1 MHRQYTDLA
10 DPTVVENQKAAGVE
24 RLVDVRELP
33 LSRRRGFSKTTLGD
47 SLREAGIE
55 YVHVKALGNP
65 KPNRERYWAGDI
77 EGGAAVYRKHLTNGS
92 RSALVE
98 LAASLGEDPACLLCF
113 ERDHTECHRDVIVEA
128 LLELQPELNVSH
140 LSASRR
146 ARLPGLDALHGTLVH
161 ARRGCGVRDERF
173 IPVAVHRVGNDA
185 LIRD

>member
-1 MHRQYTDLA
+1 MTPMLFTVGYEKRSLDDLIA
-10 DPTVVENQKAAGVE
+10 ALIDAGVE

-33 LSRRRGFSKTTLGD
+33 LSRRRGFSKTALGD

-77 EGGAAVYRKHLTNGS
+77 EGGAAVYRKHLANGS

-140 LSASRR
+140 L
-146 ARLPGLDALHGTLVH
+146 
-161 ARRGCGVRDERF
+161 
-173 IPVAVHRVGNDA
+173 
-185 LIRD
+185 